1 MSDLPALYDG
11 NTGEI
16 MPLPTGLSGTSL
28 MLPTDLTY
36 DKWVGYARGLDRMAQ
51 AIMWWL
57 GDWWRFGHRKWGAGA
72 QDGAQAALG
81 AGFPLQTCKDAGWV
95 ADKVEVS
102 RRRDTLPWS
111 HHKEVAAL
119 DPIDQEYFL
128 ARWVKHAEAHDGS
141 PPPQKEARAEVGAF
155 KRDRD
160 RPQFDDP
167 PPLSDKGPFDVLYV
181 DPPWRYDYAPT
192 DSRAIENQYPTME
205 LDDICALE
213 PPAADDV
220 VLFLW
225 ATSPKLAESMAVLDA
240 WKFDYRTCMVW
251 VKDRIGMGYYA
262 RQQHELLLIAKR
274 GEPPVPEPSAR
285 PSSVVTADRADHS
298 VKPDV
303 FYDLIEQMYPGR
315 RYGEMFARRPRKG
328 WGSWGNQS

>member
-1 MSDLPALYDG
+1 VSDLPALYDG
-11 NTGEI
+11 NTGEV
-16 MPLPTGLSGTSL
+16 MPIPPNLSATSL
-28 MLPTDLTY
+28 DLPDGLELEQ
-36 DKWVGYARGLDRMAQ
+36 WVGYGRALERMGRAVQ
-51 AIMWWL
+51 WWL
-57 GDWWRFGHRKWGAGA
+57 GDWWTYGENGYGKRARAIVEAELPWAF
-72 QDGAQAALG
+72 
-81 AGFPLQTCKDAGWV
+81 QTCADAGWV
-95 ADKVEVS
+95 AGKFAETS
-102 RRRDTLPWS
+102 RRREVLSWS
-111 HHKEVAAL
+111 HHREVAAL
-119 DPIDQEYFL
+119 DPSIADEL
-128 ARWVKHAEAHDGS
+128 LDAAEEHNWTREQLRSAVR
-141 PPPQKEARAEVGAF
+141 QRN
-155 KRDRD
+155 
-160 RPQFDDP
+160 RPQPGDA
-167 PPLSDKGPFDVLYV
+167 PPLSDQGPFDVLYV

-205 LDDICALE
+205 LDDICALN

-240 WKFDYRTCMVW
+240 WKFEYRTCMVW